1 MDWVG
6 LKSLGM
12 VIRERT
18 MNGKTTVEIVY
29 YILSTEI
36 DAKLFEK
43 ATRGH
48 WGVEI
53 FHWKLDVVLREDS
66 SRYRDRV
73 GAQNLAVTRKVTL
86 DILSKD
92 KTRKCGIATKRLIAA
107 TDPIYRES
115 ILKRFL

>member
-1 MDWVG
+1 
-6 LKSLGM
+6 
-12 VIRERT
+12 
-18 MNGKTTVEIVY
+18 
-29 YILSTEI
+29 
-36 DAKLFEK
+36 
-43 ATRGH
+43 
-48 WGVEI
+48 VEI

-86 DILSKD
+86 DMLSKD